1 MYKYIPKMKCRK
13 CGRCFDR
20 KWNYE
25 RHIAKEKPCDIIVP
39 SLDDE
44 ECEDT
49 KCKFCGR
56 VYSDKYVMITH
67 MENCRVRNR
76 PALADEYEYKKKYEQ
91 LKREHE
97 EYIKNNPP
105 PPTNDTSASSTNVP
119 TINGDHNNQTIN
131 NHNNNTIYN
140 GNVIIFDKDA
150 VKELVDQVRSKKNGN
165 KGRARTIEA
174 TVLSYLSNG
183 DMGGL
188 LGYLMHTLHNND
200 DYPQGKN
207 IFKSKSG
214 PHKGCFAVLS
224 AAGWCIA
231 DMPRVL
237 EISKSETIRFIGVLN
252 WEPDSPEAKLFV
264 EKFNDGRLDAKA
276 FRTLDKTIS
285 QFKLSKKNPDVKIA
299 DRPDTDDEDASSDS
313 SNSSDSSEEE

>member
-1 MYKYIPKMKCRK
+1 MKKCEK
-13 CGRCFDR
+13 CGKIFENEWKYQRHMDR
-20 KWNYE
+20 KT
-25 RHIAKEKPCDIIVP
+25 PCDLV
-39 SLDDE
+39 LENDE
-44 ECEDT
+44 DCCEENVCT
-49 KCKFCGR
+49 FCGR
-56 VYSDKYVMITH
+56 HLSNAYSHRRHV
-67 MENCRVRNR
+67 ENCKIRNN
-76 PALADEYEYKKKYEQ
+76 LGLLVEHEYKKKYEQ
-91 LKREHE
+91 LKQEHE

-299 DRPDTDDEDASSDS
+299 DRPDTDDEDASD
-313 SNSSDSSEEE
+313 SSDSSDESEEE

>member
-1 MYKYIPKMKCRK
+1 MKCKK

-25 RHIAKEKPCDIIVP
+25 RHIAKEIPCDIIVQN
-39 SLDDE
+39 DDE
-44 ECEDT
+44 DHEDS

-56 VYSDKYVMITH
+56 IYSDKYVMITH

-76 PALADEYEYKKKYEQ
+76 PYLAEEHEYKKKYEQ
-91 LKREHE
+91 LKQEHE

-105 PPTNDTSASSTNVP
+105 LPTNDTSSNNTGTPA
-119 TINGDHNNQTIN
+119 IKGDHNSHNNQTV
-131 NHNNNTIYN
+131 NNNIYN

-313 SNSSDSSEEE
+313 SDSSDSSEEE